1 MSIAQD
7 DLPRQLI
14 DCLNRFQ
21 DIHAEAEAA
30 YLTHAEQNHAL
41 TQVKTSVMAEITRE
55 QTLDGKPIYSNQ
67 EKREAELQRRLSARF
82 AALVGEEERLN
93 SDRRMRQAE
102 LERVSEELKTLRA
115 LVAHETAQLE
125 LSASEAFAASQPRL
139 TRIAR

>member
-1 MSIAQD
+1 MTIHDD

-21 DIHAEAEAA
+21 VIHAEAEAA
-30 YLTHAEQNHAL
+30 YLTHAEQNQAL
-41 TQVKTSVMAEITRE
+41 GAVRTSLMAEITRE
-55 QTLDGKPIYSNQ
+55 TTLDGKPIYSNQ

-82 AALVGEEERLN
+82 EALVSEEERLN

-115 LVAHETAQLE
+115 LVAHDTARLE
-125 LSASEAFAASQPRL
+125 LEAVETGSMRL
-139 TRIAR
+139 LRRS